1 MMLVY
6 NRLYASQNRRVNSF
20 KELQKLVVSRCAKIG
35 DPIRSIRAITHGAS
49 QRGSKAYPTYEFEA
63 IHEKKLIDGRL
74 YREKVVFEVIK
85 NE

>member
-1 MMLVY
+1 MIVY
-6 NRLYASQNRRVNSF
+6 NRLYASQNRRVSSF
-20 KELQKLVVSRCAKIG
+20 EGLQKLVVSRCTEIG
-35 DPIRSIRAITHGAS
+35 DPIRTIRAITHGAS

-74 YREKVVFEVIK
+74 YREKVIFEVIE